1 MGVFTRSDYPVI
13 SLLINLGDL
22 VLQGR
27 SCALGTTS
35 VHSITS
41 QHVFFRE
48 ILMNVTLAN
57 GTVVWG
63 YFGKDQVAAI
73 VQDGVLNLTCSSCD
87 SHIPIGGTIA
97 CVSHNAGIIHG
108 AELPPGTILTGDI
121 LRTVRLFKM
130 NPMI

>member
-13 SLLINLGDL
+13 SLTLNLRDL
-22 VLQGR
+22 VIQGR

-35 VHSITS
+35 IYSITS

-48 ILMNVTLAN
+48 ILMNVNLAN
-57 GTVVWG
+57 GVVVWG

-73 VQDGVLNLTCSSCD
+73 VQDGTLNLVCSSCD

-97 CVSHNAGIIHG
+97 CVSHNAGMVHG
-108 AELPPGTILTGDI
+108 PALPPGTMLTGDI
-121 LRTVRLFKM
+121 VRIVKLFKM
-130 NPMI
+130 KPMV